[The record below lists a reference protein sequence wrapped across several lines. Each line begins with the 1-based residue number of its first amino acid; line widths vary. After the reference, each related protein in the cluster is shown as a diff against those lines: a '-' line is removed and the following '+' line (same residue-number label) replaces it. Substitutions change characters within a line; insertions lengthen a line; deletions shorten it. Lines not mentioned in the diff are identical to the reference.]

1 MKKTR
6 NAKFYFLKEKKP
18 QTKYFIK
25 QQTIDINFKISF
37 VKIFNGK

>member
-25 QQTIDINFKISF
+25 QKTIDN
-37 VKIFNGK
+37 